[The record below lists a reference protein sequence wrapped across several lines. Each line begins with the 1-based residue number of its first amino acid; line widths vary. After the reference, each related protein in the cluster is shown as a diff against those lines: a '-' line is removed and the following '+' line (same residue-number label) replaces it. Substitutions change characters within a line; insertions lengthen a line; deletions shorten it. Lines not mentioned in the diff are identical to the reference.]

1 MFTLWLVLS
10 LSCFCFVFC
19 LLVLWT
25 RNSYA
30 PWCGH
35 CKRMAPIWDEFA
47 TQVKDSPL
55 NVAKVDC
62 TEHASVCQAAG
73 VRGYPTLKLY
83 QAGQP
88 TPFKGAR
95 TLESF
100 TEFVNS
106 NAPAAIEGGAAA
118 AVEEEEVEEAAPAA
132 AAAAPSAGE
141 VSVLGED
148 SFEEAIKEGRWL
160 IKFYAPWCGH
170 CKRLVPTWDSLA
182 KSADGF
188 GVAKVDCTEHR
199 DLCGKYSVRGYPT
212 IKLFVDGEHA
222 EDYRGARDEASL
234 AKFASA

>member
-1 MFTLWLVLS
+1 
-10 LSCFCFVFC
+10 
-19 LLVLWT
+19 
-25 RNSYA
+25 
-30 PWCGH
+30 
-35 CKRMAPIWDEFA
+35 MAGTWDEFA

-73 VRGYPTLKLY
+73 VRGYPTLKLF

-100 TEFVNS
+100 TEFVKE
-106 NAPAAIEGGAAA
+106 NAPDAIEGGDAAA
-118 AVEEEEVEEAAPAA
+118 AADDAEEVVAEDAAPAA
-132 AAAAPSAGE
+132 AAAGE
-141 VSVLGED
+141 VAVLGD
-148 SFEEAIKEGRWL
+148 SNFDATIKEGRWL

-170 CKRLVPTWDSLA
+170 CKRLAPTWDELA
-182 KSADGF
+182 KSASGF

-199 DLCGKYSVRGYPT
+199 DLCSKFEVRGYPT
-212 IKLFVDGEHA
+212 IKLFVDGKHS